1 MIRNRNFHLLE
12 NPPMLKPPLNEDSD
26 NLLSLHPQSPLMVAL
41 RAVETMKDCM
51 ISPCAPRPSR
61 LQSKEQG

>member
-1 MIRNRNFHLLE
+1 
-12 NPPMLKPPLNEDSD
+12 MLKPPFNEDSD